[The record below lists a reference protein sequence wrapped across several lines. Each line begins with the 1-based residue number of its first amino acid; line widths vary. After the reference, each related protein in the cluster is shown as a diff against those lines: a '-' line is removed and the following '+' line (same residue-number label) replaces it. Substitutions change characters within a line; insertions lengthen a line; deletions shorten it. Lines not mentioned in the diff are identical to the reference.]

1 VEPFPLPIAKAQEV
15 VINSPHHMKYI
26 CYHRGSEWYLLYIFL
41 FLAAFTLSNLL
52 LLILLTGSLLNN
64 KKKQSVLCRKPT
76 LYLICVN
83 TNRYLIALSR
93 LINKFLLDIQ
103 STTRF
108 QIHHFDLG
116 QLVPLYSLD

>member
-1 VEPFPLPIAKAQEV
+1 MVLTLHYSVFGCIYSVQFIATDPTDRFFAQQ
-15 VINSPHHMKYI
+15 KK
-26 CYHRGSEWYLLYIFL
+26 
-41 FLAAFTLSNLL
+41 
-52 LLILLTGSLLNN
+52 N
-64 KKKQSVLCRKPT
+64 KERKITECALKSVLCRKPT